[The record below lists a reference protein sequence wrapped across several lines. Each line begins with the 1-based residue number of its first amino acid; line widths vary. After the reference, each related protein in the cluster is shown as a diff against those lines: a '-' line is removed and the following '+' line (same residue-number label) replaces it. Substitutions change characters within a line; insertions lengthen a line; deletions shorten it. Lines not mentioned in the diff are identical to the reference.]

1 MIISRCY
8 AFPMSEAKKYINA
21 FSKKYDLGLEYVI
34 SGRKIKLGT
43 KDFESVNFIEIARM
57 YVSENIDNYIVVD
70 DNVYC
75 FMYNRYKHK

>member
-8 AFPMSEAKKYINA
+8 MFPMSEAKKYINA

-43 KDFESVNFIEIARM
+43 KDFESVNFMEIVRM

-75 FMYNRYKHK
+75 FMYNRY